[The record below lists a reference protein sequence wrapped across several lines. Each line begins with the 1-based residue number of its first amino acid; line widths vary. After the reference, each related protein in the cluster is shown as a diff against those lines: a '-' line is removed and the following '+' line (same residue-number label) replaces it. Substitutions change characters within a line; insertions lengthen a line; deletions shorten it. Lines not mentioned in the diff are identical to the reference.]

1 MGITETET
9 EDSVI
14 VTSGQIPDNE
24 RKLHPGRVDASVIHG
39 LFGDSPFNHGQGIIE
54 GGYVLTPWYHRRWL
68 RNDARVSKNV
78 ATY

>member
-9 EDSVI
+9 EDSVL
-14 VTSGQIPDNE
+14 VPSGQIPDNE

-54 GGYVLTPWYHRRWL
+54 GGYVLTPGYQRRWL
-68 RNDARVSKNV
+68 RLDTGTSRRHGVL
-78 ATY
+78 